1 MIILQGIPTILPTY
15 NFFSRNHQ
23 RAIESMQATLDAEAK
38 SRNEAIRLK
47 KKMEGDLNEM
57 EVQLNHAN
65 RLATESQKMVR
76 NLQTQI
82 KVNVAFIITNI
93 F

>member
-1 MIILQGIPTILPTY
+1 M
-15 NFFSRNHQ
+15 
-23 RAIESMQATLDAEAK
+23 ESMQANLDSEAR
-38 SRNEAIRLK
+38 SRNEAIRVK

-57 EVQLNHAN
+57 EVQVNHAN

-82 KVNVAFIITNI
+82 KVNPKTKI
-93 F
+93 FKLLHH

>member
-1 MIILQGIPTILPTY
+1 
-15 NFFSRNHQ
+15 
-23 RAIESMQATLDAEAK
+23 MQATLDAEAK
-38 SRNEAIRLK
+38 SRNEAIRMK

-65 RLATESQKMVR
+65 RLATESKKMAR

-82 KVNVAFIITNI
+82 KVNVTFIITNI

>member
-1 MIILQGIPTILPTY
+1 M
-15 NFFSRNHQ
+15 
-23 RAIESMQATLDAEAK
+23 
-38 SRNEAIRLK
+38 K

-65 RLATESQKMVR
+65 RLATESQEMVR

>member
-1 MIILQGIPTILPTY
+1 
-15 NFFSRNHQ
+15 
-23 RAIESMQATLDAEAK
+23 MQAILDAEAK
-38 SRNEAIRLK
+38 SLNEAIRLK

-57 EVQLNHAN
+57 EFQLNHAN
-65 RLATESQKMVR
+65 HLATESQEMVR

>member
-1 MIILQGIPTILPTY
+1 
-15 NFFSRNHQ
+15 
-23 RAIESMQATLDAEAK
+23 MQATLDAEAK
-38 SRNEAIRLK
+38 SRNEAIRMK

-65 RLATESQKMVR
+65 RLATESQKMAR

-82 KVNVAFIITNI
+82 KVNVTFIITNI

>member
-1 MIILQGIPTILPTY
+1 M
-15 NFFSRNHQ
+15 
-23 RAIESMQATLDAEAK
+23 ESMQANLDSEAR
-38 SRNEAIRLK
+38 SRNEAIRVK

-57 EVQLNHAN
+57 EVQVNHAN

-82 KVNVAFIITNI
+82 KVNPKTKI
-93 F
+93 FKLLHHYWGK

>member
-1 MIILQGIPTILPTY
+1 
-15 NFFSRNHQ
+15 
-23 RAIESMQATLDAEAK
+23 MQAILDAEAK
-38 SRNEAIRLK
+38 SLNEAIRLK

-57 EVQLNHAN
+57 EFQLNHAN
-65 RLATESQKMVR
+65 RLATESQEMVR